1 MLQFCA
7 THFPT
12 SLHLPTSLSPETPH
26 GQRLGMADGSGAG
39 LMARQPVAL
48 RGPPPHAVS
57 GLQWQQPPNR
67 SPHASPPMTSVLAP
81 WASAV
86 SVHRVLKGPE
96 GLEGPKKC
104 SGVAITTPTPRAS
117 GTGHMGAL
125 LHALRLP
132 TLRAPP
138 PPSRKQKQGLRS
150 PHILLSHHTHNITC
164 VALHGRTSTPVRN
177 LPCGRF

>member
-26 GQRLGMADGSGAG
+26 GQRLGMADGSGAR

-48 RGPPPHAVS
+48 RGPHPIVS

-67 SPHASPPMTSVLAP
+67 APHGSPPMTSVLAP
-81 WASAV
+81 WAPAV
-86 SVHRVLKGPE
+86 SVHRVFKGPE
-96 GLEGPKKC
+96 GLEGPKAC

-117 GTGHMGAL
+117 GTGHMGPL
-125 LHALRLP
+125 LHALRLRHTQSSSP
-132 TLRAPP
+132 AQQEAEAGVEVTPHPSFPP
-138 PPSRKQKQGLRS
+138 HSQ
-150 PHILLSHHTHNITC
+150 HHVHC
-164 VALHGRTSTPVRN
+164 TPWPN
-177 LPCGRF
+177 FHSC